1 MSDSVKSFLK
11 EWGLLILLT
20 FFVSSC
26 RSFLA
31 EPRYIPSGSMLP
43 ELQINDRLIIEKLS
57 LRNSLPKRGDIVVFK
72 SPYSFDEK
80 DFEFKL
86 IDIVKEPPLVN
97 YLNLALEQYSDDK
110 KRILN
115 TRGQAFKTLN
125 LDIYGLSRQE
135 IIQLLLSDGKLIK
148 RPFLI
153 YEEEKVILGFNEIEY
168 AKQFI

>member
-1 MSDSVKSFLK
+1 MKKIILYSYLKCSTCRKAVKWLES
-11 EWGLLILLT
+11 
-20 FFVSSC
+20 
-26 RSFLA
+26 R
-31 EPRYIPSGSMLP
+31 
-43 ELQINDRLIIEKLS
+43 
-57 LRNSLPKRGDIVVFK
+57 
-72 SPYSFDEK
+72 

-97 YLNLALEQYSDDK
+97 YLNLALKQYSDDK
-110 KRILN
+110 KRIFN
-115 TRGQAFKTLN
+115 TKGKAFKTLN
-125 LDIYGLSRQE
+125 LDIYCLSSEE